1 MVGALWGGMSPPN
14 VAGWDAARRL
24 GTHGRAATGALA
36 AGCVPGH
43 GPVLDA
49 LGSRYCIAAGLCPG
63 GGAELAASGR
73 ATAGTVG
80 RGFNDKGG
88 GGRPRAAADINAG
101 GLLTNELLAP
111 L

>member
-24 GTHGRAATGALA
+24 GIHTLAATGALA

-43 GPVLDA
+43 GPALDA
-49 LGSRYCIAAGLCPG
+49 LGSRCGIAAGLCPD

-73 ATAGTVG
+73 ATAGTKG
-80 RGFNDKGG
+80 GGGSDKGG
-88 GGRPRAAADINAG
+88 GGRPRAAADSNG
-101 GLLTNELLAP
+101 GGFLTTELLAP